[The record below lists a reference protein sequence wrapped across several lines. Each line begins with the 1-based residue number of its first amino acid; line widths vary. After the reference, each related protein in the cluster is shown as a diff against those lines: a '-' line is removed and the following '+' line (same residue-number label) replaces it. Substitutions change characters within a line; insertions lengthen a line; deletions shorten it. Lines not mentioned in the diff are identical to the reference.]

1 MLRGGSQALEI
12 VPYNALENYF
22 DAELV
27 DLLGEIQRVCIHA
40 ERRQQFG
47 ADRDDFGVHG

>member
-1 MLRGGSQALEI
+1 MLRGGGQAPEI
-12 VPYNALENYF
+12 VPHNAFENYF
-22 DAELV
+22 NAELV